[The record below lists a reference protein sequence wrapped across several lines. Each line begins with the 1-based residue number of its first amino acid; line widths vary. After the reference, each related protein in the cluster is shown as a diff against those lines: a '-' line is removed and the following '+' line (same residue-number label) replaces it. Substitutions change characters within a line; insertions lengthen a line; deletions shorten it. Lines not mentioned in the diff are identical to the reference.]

1 MIEFYSHA
9 IEDESGNRK
18 GSKLLK
24 NHLQEVGKAIKK
36 LIIHSPSNNLGLI
49 PASGYLLGIAHD
61 FGKYTTFFRNYL
73 LNNIKDAQSRH
84 HHGLISAIFASYLA
98 NKCQKEINDYGKY
111 MPLLFYFVV
120 LHHHGD
126 LNALELDVI
135 KGKDLK
141 EKDLLSVAEPWRSKL
156 KALQYQFE
164 DISKNLPQI
173 QAEYVGLLKDYQTMN
188 VENVEIEDFLN
199 SWRNLLSMLYKL
211 RYQLLEKEDEDTRL
225 GIFITILFLYSLLID
240 TDKKE
245 AADVTGIERREI
257 PGDLVDKYRESSSE
271 IDISAVK
278 GINRIRNE
286 IYRSVVEKISKPLSN
301 HIFTF
306 TAPTGTGKTLASFSC
321 ALKLREQLEKEK
333 GYAPRIIYSLPFTS
347 IIDQN
352 YEVIRDVLCLLPDF
366 KKNENVYLIKHHHL
380 ADLSY
385 KVEDEER
392 PISESLLLV
401 ESWESE
407 VIVTTF
413 IQLLHT
419 IIGFKNRFLK
429 KFHNIAGSIILLDE
443 VQNIPIEYWNLINRV
458 FKLLVKHLNCYV
470 ILLTATKPLIFD
482 EGEAATLLDNYKK
495 YFNEKNLDRVT
506 LKPDVNPKL
515 LDEFFQNFKSL
526 YDKSNSYLIVLNT
539 IKSSVIFHNM
549 LKDDEMF
556 KRLVRDKCLIYLST
570 NIIPRERQ
578 KRIDKIKEFLKKE
591 KKIIVVS
598 TQVVE
603 AGVDID
609 LDIVIR
615 DIGPIDSIVQVA
627 GRCNRGMN
635 KTKGMVYVF
644 NLVDNNTSYAKYVY
658 GNTHFVISRD
668 LLNSKPLEESQFFD
682 LINQYFTITKQKK
695 NLDASIHIWDAIQNF
710 RFHFPNIIS
719 ISDFE
724 LIKEKSGYV
733 DAFVEHDVKAKK
745 LFKKYIKEIIKEK
758 DFRKRRNNYLSIRK
772 DFKSYIISIP
782 KRLSKGLEQ
791 INEHLLKIPY
801 SQLQLYYDD
810 DTGFKRIEDSNFIF

>member
-9 IEDESGNRK
+9 VEDESGNRK

-24 NHLQEVGKAIKK
+24 NHLQEVGNAVKK
-36 LIIHSPSNNLGLI
+36 LIIHSPPNNLKLV
-49 PASGYLLGIAHD
+49 PESGYLLGIAHD
-61 FGKYTTFFRNYL
+61 FGKYTVYFQDYL
-73 LNNIKDAQSRH
+73 LRDIKDTQSRH

-98 NKCQKEINDYGKY
+98 KKCQKENDGYGKY

-126 LNALELDVI
+126 LNALELDLVR
-135 KGKDLK
+135 GKDLK
-141 EKDLLSVAEPWRSKL
+141 EKDFLPVAEPWRSRL

-173 QAEYVGLLKDYQTMN
+173 QAEYAELLGDYQIMN
-188 VENVEIEDFLN
+188 AKIEDFLN
-199 SWRNLLSMLYKL
+199 SWRDLLSMLYEL
-211 RYQLLEKEDEDTRL
+211 CYQLLEKEDEDTRL
-225 GIFITILFLYSLLID
+225 SIFIVILFLYSLLID

-257 PGDLVDKYRESSSE
+257 PGYLVDKYRERSFE

-278 GINRIRNE
+278 GINGIRNE
-286 IYRSVVEKISKPLSN
+286 IYRNVVEKISKPSSH

-352 YEVIRDVLCLLPDF
+352 YEVIRDVLCLLPGF

-419 IIGFKNRFLK
+419 IIGFKNRLLK

-495 YFNEKNLDRVT
+495 YFNEKKLDRVT

-710 RFHFPNIIS
+710 RFRFPNITS

-733 DAFVEHDVKAKK
+733 DVFVEQDEGAKK
-745 LFKKYIKEIIKEK
+745 LFGKYIKEVLKEE

-772 DFKSYIISIP
+772 DFKSYVISIP
-782 KRLSKGLEQ
+782 KSLSKGLEQ
-791 INEHLLKIPY
+791 VNEHLLKIPHV
-801 SQLQLYYDD
+801 QLQLYYDH
-810 DTGFKRIEDSNFIF
+810 DTGLKRIEDSNFIF